1 MADLDR
7 FVNAQ
12 NSDDAFAAALDELH
26 AGGKRTHWIWFV
38 FPQLAGLGS
47 SQMAQRYA
55 IENRAEAVA
64 YLEHPVLYPRLL
76 AITRAAAAHLG
87 AGASMDSLMGS
98 SIDAAKLTS
107 SMTLFGQVAAELR
120 DEGHE
125 GFAELADLARGI
137 LAAAAAQGYPSCRH
151 TIARLAGQGVRPAD
165 SPADPSTDH

>member
-12 NSDDAFAAALDELH
+12 NSDGAFAAALDELH

-55 IENRAEAVA
+55 IADRAEAVA

-87 AGASMDSLMGS
+87 DGVSIGSLMGS

-107 SMTLFGQVAAELR
+107 SMTLFGQVAGELR
-120 DEGHE
+120 DEGH
-125 GFAELADLARGI
+125 GQFSELADLAGKI
-137 LAAAAAQGYPSCRH
+137 LAAAEVQGYPPCRH
-151 TIARLAGQGVRPAD
+151 TIASLAG
-165 SPADPSTDH
+165 HH